1 MVFQDRTQAGIQL
14 ADTLERYELDA
25 PVIIGLP
32 RGGVVLAAEIA
43 RRLSAP
49 LDIIVSRKIGHPFS
63 PEFAI
68 GAIAEGGRPV
78 GDVAI
83 MAATGRYLD
92 ADQLRA
98 FQHKAAHL
106 RRKYTGDDVLY
117 PLAGRTVVIVDDG
130 MATGLTMEAAI
141 AEAWHR
147 HAAAVVAAVPVAPT
161 SALEHIYRLASDVV
175 VLHQTGPE
183 FQAVSR
189 YYDQFDQVT
198 DEEVRFLLGRGHA
211 EEASPGRVID
221 LESLNAVLATIK
233 NYPVSSNAIAR
244 KAKTLGASPSVVSFF
259 ESIPGGT
266 SFQDKKDVMSRTY
279 EVEVLAEQEQA
290 EPDDHPRNF

>member
-1 MVFQDRTQAGIQL
+1 MVFQDRTQAGRQL

-25 PVIIGLP
+25 PVVICLP
-32 RGGVVLAAEIA
+32 RGGVAPAAEVS
-43 RRLSAP
+43 RRLHAP

-78 GDVAI
+78 GDVAV

-106 RRKYTGDDVLY
+106 RRKYTGDDVMY
-117 PLAGRTVVIVDDG
+117 PLAGRTAVIVDDG
-130 MATGLTMEAAI
+130 MATGLTMEAAVS
-141 AEAWHR
+141 EAWR
-147 HAAAVVAAVPVAPT
+147 RDAAAVVAAVPVAPE

-175 VLHQTGPE
+175 VLWPAGPE
-183 FQAVSR
+183 FQAVSQ
-189 YYDQFDQVT
+189 YYAQFDQIT
-198 DEEVRFLLGRGHA
+198 DEEVRLLLGSHSLEPSRG
-211 EEASPGRVID
+211 SVID

-233 NYPVSSNAIAR
+233 DYPVSSRAIAR
-244 KAKTLGASPSVVSFF
+244 KAKTLGAPTSVVSFF

-266 SFQDKKDVMSRTY
+266 SFQDKKDVMNRTY
-279 EVEVLAEQEQA
+279 EVEVLAEQEQE